1 MQENNIFD
9 IIIVGAG
16 PSGLACAIMLSDSG
30 LKVALID
37 KEHFP
42 RDKTCGDGLTL
53 DSVKQLQLISEAL
66 YVRFLKLEHKLPN
79 AGVTVFSNGGYK
91 VHIPISYNNENR
103 SMYTVKRS
111 DFDNMLLQYVKDS
124 TNTIIFEKCK
134 VHDIRKEKESIQL
147 ITDEGIF
154 KCRMIVGADGAESLV
169 RNKLHGIKIP
179 EKDKYLAL
187 RCYFKN
193 LRFSENNNPMY
204 FYFNH
209 ALLPGGLWIFPGYNN
224 TYNVGLGM
232 RLKTMKKKKLNLK
245 KVLENEIHNGL
256 LKDHFIKGEQISE
269 LKGHIIPI
277 GRKGRKISGEAYV
290 LTGDAAGLANPLS
303 GEGIGN
309 ALRSG
314 RVAAAHIIRC
324 FEENN
329 FSENFNKK
337 YDKEIYK
344 RMGRE
349 FINNNLVEYFNTFP
363 AINNYIIQKFAPR
376 FIKIFSRPEYINRI
390 QSKSLFSPD
399 TLLFL
404 LRKK

>member
-1 MQENNIFD
+1 MQADNIFD
-9 IIIVGAG
+9 IIILGAG
-16 PSGLACAIMLSDSG
+16 PSGLACAIMLRDSG

-37 KEHFP
+37 KESFP

-53 DSVKQLQLISEAL
+53 DAVKQLQLISEDL
-66 YVRFLKLEHKLPN
+66 YVRFLKLEHKQPN
-79 AGVTVFSNGGYK
+79 SGVTVFSNSGYK
-91 VHIPISYNNENR
+91 LHIPISYNSENR

-111 DFDNMLLQYVKDS
+111 DFDNMLLQYVKDN
-124 TNTIIFEKCK
+124 THTIIIEECK
-134 VHDIRKEKESIQL
+134 AQDIRKEKESIQL
-147 ITDEGIF
+147 ITDKGIF
-154 KCRMIVGADGAESLV
+154 NSRMIIGADGAESLV

-179 EKDKYLAL
+179 EKDKYIAL

-193 LRFSENNNPMY
+193 LCFSENNNPMY
-204 FYFNH
+204 FYFNPV
-209 ALLPGGLWIFPGYNN
+209 LLPGGLWIFPGYDNI
-224 TYNVGLGM
+224 YNVGLGM

-245 KVLENEIHNGL
+245 NVLENEIHNGL
-256 LKDHFIKGEQISE
+256 LKDQFINGEQISE

-277 GRKGRKISGEAYV
+277 GRKGRKISGAAYV

-324 FEENN
+324 FQENN

-349 FINNNLVEYFNTFP
+349 FINNNLIEYLNSFP
-363 AINNYIIQKFAPR
+363 AINNYIIQKWVPR
-376 FIKIFSRPEYINRI
+376 FIKIFSRPEYINKI
-390 QSKSLFSPD
+390 QSKSLFSPA
-399 TLLFL
+399 TLWLL
-404 LRKK
+404 LRRK